1 MDIVNVLA
9 NAKKKTI
16 VRILILFAIDM
27 LLVGYTI
34 ASSVFVILSDGKL
47 SAGYAVIPSAFVFA
61 ASSIL
66 CLYVNKLYH
75 KMHQR

>member
-1 MDIVNVLA
+1 MDIVNVLS
-9 NAKKKTI
+9 NSKKKII

-34 ASSVFVILSDGKL
+34 ASAVFVIRSNGKL

-66 CLYVNKLYH
+66 CLYVNQLCH
-75 KMHQR
+75 KMHQQ